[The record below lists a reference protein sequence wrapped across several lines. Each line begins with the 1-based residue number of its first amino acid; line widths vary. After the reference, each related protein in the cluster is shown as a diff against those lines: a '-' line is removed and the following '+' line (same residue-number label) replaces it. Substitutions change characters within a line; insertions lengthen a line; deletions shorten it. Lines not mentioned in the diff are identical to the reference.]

1 MATFALIHGGG
12 SSAWDWHLVGP
23 ELEALGHTAVAMDLP
38 TESPTATLDDYADAV
53 VTAVGDHHDVI
64 VVGHSLGGYTAPIAA
79 ERLAASGLVFLSAMI
94 PQPGE
99 TFGDWWTNTG
109 HDKEE
114 VSEDPS
120 VSFFNG
126 VPDNLADE
134 ALLHERD
141 QQGAWMNDGWPGQLP
156 ASMPTAAILC
166 LDDQFFPAGFMRR
179 QVRDRL
185 GVEPI
190 EIPGGHYA
198 AISEPVAVA
207 RALDAVARSLA

>member
-53 VTAVGDHHDVI
+53 VTAVGDRQEVI

-109 HDKEE
+109 HNKEA

-126 VPDNLADE
+126 VSDDLADE

-141 QQGAWMNDGWPGQLP
+141 QQGAWMNGGWPGRLP
-156 ASMPTAAILC
+156 ASMPTAAILS

-207 RALDAVARSLA
+207 RALDAVARSLD